1 MVNNT
6 RVYGPGQSLG
16 GSMNRIENLYPSV
29 QRPTSFKN
37 HLRSSYPRIVE
48 NPVPASPQLP
58 PMPSIELIHSDRPHL
73 SGSLSSSS
81 TVSSGSIG
89 SSDYYTRIELA
100 EESSA
105 VADEHYSQLAQ
116 FEHIPFD
123 QLKVVNRL
131 AEGCFGEVKY
141 CVFLRYKIFCLP
153 TISLSMG
160 ENYCYP
166 IYILILNF
174 FIRLKHG
181 IWSVYLFI
189 GGNRKFKIEWWN

>member
-81 TVSSGSIG
+81 SINSGSFS
-89 SSDYYTRIELA
+89 SSDYYARIELPH
-100 EESSA
+100 EPST
-105 VADEHYSQLAQ
+105 VINEHYDQLARLR
-116 FEHIPFD
+116 HIPSD
-123 QLKVVNRL
+123 QLKVMNRL
-131 AEGCFGEVKY
+131 ARGCFGEVNYLSCTEIFGVMIRTK
-141 CVFLRYKIFCLP
+141 VRIKNFPRMKIFS
-153 TISLSMG
+153 IVLS
-160 ENYCYP
+160 
-166 IYILILNF
+166 IYF
-174 FIRLKHG
+174 PSTYVFI
-181 IWSVYLFI
+181 W
-189 GGNRKFKIEWWN
+189 NRY